1 MGCFTE
7 ISFTTLL
14 FPTLSQGSVYP
25 QPVLRAMSILRKVF
39 EHLQNDVLLNTA
51 NGRLLL
57 GSSPD

>member
-14 FPTLSQGSVYP
+14 PPTLSQGSVYP

-39 EHLQNDVLLNTA
+39 EDLQMMAVNTA
-51 NGRLLL
+51 NGCLLL
-57 GSSPD
+57 GPSTD